1 MYRQYQKDLA
11 LAQKT
16 NVGSTIDNIG
26 AFYSSRTNTRIQ
38 KTIGYS
44 AAAFGAV
51 AALPSIITAN
61 YGKAAQDFALVAGGS
76 AVFAELLLA
85 TTVSATAQIK
95 SSVQKMRAYNRLQ
108 NLYGVKTP

>member
-1 MYRQYQKDLA
+1 MYWQYQKDLA
-11 LAQKT
+11 LAQKS

-26 AFYSSRTNTRIQ
+26 AFYTSRANTRIQ

-61 YGKAAQDFALVAGGS
+61 YGEVAHVAGGS

-95 SSVQKMRAYNRLQ
+95 SSVQKMRAYDRLQ